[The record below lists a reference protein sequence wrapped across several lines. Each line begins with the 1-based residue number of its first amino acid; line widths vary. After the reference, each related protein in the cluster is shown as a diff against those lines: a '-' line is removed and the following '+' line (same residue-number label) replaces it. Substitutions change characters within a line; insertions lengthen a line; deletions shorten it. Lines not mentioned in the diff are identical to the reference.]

1 MAYRFSTSGP
11 DPFEERAEGTGA
23 AWAVAFAAAQKAG
36 GLSESGRR
44 AAFAVDWA
52 LAERGDEH
60 AEDVLREVADTTAEA
75 ALLWR
80 PESGW
85 ELRLPTG
92 DRRAPLIDLYLPIC
106 GATRQQPITVGH
118 LGQSLDGFIATHS
131 GDSQFVTGP
140 ENIVHLHRMRALSDA
155 IVVGAGTV
163 AADDPQLTT
172 RHVSG
177 PSPLRVVLDPMR
189 RLGEQYKVFRDN
201 RAETLYVCGRSVVAP
216 GESHFGRAALV
227 AVADTPNGLDVAEVL
242 RLLRARGCHR
252 IFVEGGGV
260 TVSMFLEANLL
271 DRLQVAIAPLIIG
284 NGRPA
289 IRLPPQAALSD
300 CRRPSYRVFRMGGDV
315 FFDCDLRNRE
325 GAGGT
330 TDEAP
335 LIERVI

>member
-1 MAYRFSTSGP
+1 MAYRFTTSEP
-11 DPFEERAEGTGA
+11 DPFEDRAEGSHG
-23 AWAVAFAAAQKAG
+23 AWAVAFAAAQKAES
-36 GLSESGRR
+36 LSESERI
-44 AAFAVDWA
+44 AKFAVDWA
-52 LAERGDEH
+52 LAEAGDEQT
-60 AEDVLREVADTTAEA
+60 AAVLREVAGDAEA
-75 ALLWR
+75 ALVWR

-85 ELRLPTG
+85 ELLLPA
-92 DRRAPLIDLYLPIC
+92 DDPRAALIDLYLPIC
-106 GATRQQPITVGH
+106 SATEKHPITVGH

-172 RHVSG
+172 RHVAG

-189 RLGEQYKVFRDN
+189 RLGEHYKVFRDN

-227 AVADTPNGLDVAEVL
+227 SVADTPNGLDVAEVQ

-289 IRLPPQAALSD
+289 IRLPPRATLSD

-315 FFDCDLRNRE
+315 FFDCELKSRT
-325 GAGGT
+325 GAAGPDDGRAIT
-330 TDEAP
+330 
-335 LIERVI
+335 RVI

>member
-1 MAYRFSTSGP
+1 MAYRFSTTGP
-11 DPFEERAEGTGA
+11 DPFEERAEGAAA
-23 AWAVAFAAAQKAG
+23 AWAVAFAAAQKARR
-36 GLSESGRR
+36 LSESGHR
-44 AAFAVDWA
+44 AAFGIDWA
-52 LAERGDEH
+52 LAESGDKH
-60 AEDVLREVADTTAEA
+60 AEDVLREVADNAAEA

-85 ELRLPTG
+85 ELRLPAD

-106 GATRQQPITVGH
+106 SATGQHPITVGH

-201 RAETLYVCGRSVVAP
+201 RAETLYVCGRSVVAS

-289 IRLPPQAALSD
+289 IRLPPQTALSD

-315 FFDCDLRNRE
+315 FFDCDLRNRKATE
-325 GAGGT
+325 GT
-330 TDEAP
+330 RDES

>member
-1 MAYRFSTSGP
+1 
-11 DPFEERAEGTGA
+11 
-23 AWAVAFAAAQKAG
+23 
-36 GLSESGRR
+36 
-44 AAFAVDWA
+44 
-52 LAERGDEH
+52 
-60 AEDVLREVADTTAEA
+60 
-75 ALLWR
+75 
-80 PESGW
+80 
-85 ELRLPTG
+85 
-92 DRRAPLIDLYLPIC
+92 
-106 GATRQQPITVGH
+106 
-118 LGQSLDGFIATHS
+118 
-131 GDSQFVTGP
+131 
-140 ENIVHLHRMRALSDA
+140 
-155 IVVGAGTV
+155 
-163 AADDPQLTT
+163 
-172 RHVSG
+172 
-177 PSPLRVVLDPMR
+177 
-189 RLGEQYKVFRDN
+189 VFRDN